1 MDKFKAFM
9 KLTRIEH
16 GLIAAFATSVGC
28 AIGAGGWFG
37 IQPYAVVL
45 AILVTVLVEVGLF
58 VFNDICNIEE
68 DRINAPERPLVK
80 GEISVKEATVV
91 GFLSLILGAS
101 LALPLG
107 FLPFLVVLLAVSTGL
122 AYNMWLKKAGF
133 LGNLVVALDTALPF
147 LFGATVFSGFR
158 VPILTFLLAGIAFL
172 AVLGREVLKG
182 IVDMEGD
189 LKAGVRTLAITRGT
203 NFAAIVSSLLFL
215 LAVSLSLVALPL
227 VIEGKQYL
235 YTFFVAITDLMFTYV
250 AGSLLLRR
258 DKSTAAKG
266 RVVTLIAMFT
276 GTLAFAVTA

>member
-1 MDKFKAFM
+1 MGKFAALM

-16 GLIAAFATSVGC
+16 GFIAAFATSVGC

-45 AILVTVLVEVGLF
+45 AIVVTVLVEVGLF

-80 GEISVKEATVV
+80 GEISVKEATIV
-91 GFLSLILGAS
+91 GLLSLILGAS

-107 FLPFLVVLLAVSTGL
+107 FPPLLVVLLAVSTGL
-122 AYNMWLKKAGF
+122 AYDMWLKKAGF
-133 LGNLVVALDTALPF
+133 IGNLIVALDTALPF
-147 LFGATVFSGFR
+147 LFGATVFSGFS

-182 IVDMEGD
+182 IVDIEGD
-189 LKAGVRTLAITRGT
+189 LKAGVRTLAITRGV
-203 NFAAIVSSLLFL
+203 NFAAIVSSLLFM

-227 VIEGKQYL
+227 VTEGRQYL

-276 GTLAFAVTA
+276 GTLAFAITA